1 MTMRRRE
8 FLTSGATAAAVV
20 ALSVDGTAQRSA
32 TGEDHPVG
40 DFVLRRI
47 ANGLQILHKDKSDRV
62 LWETAPDGTF
72 ITAETALADI
82 KDFGTPMG
90 FFSISDSVSASYGNP
105 TIDKI
110 EVAGGRA
117 TVSGKLTGVAGSV
130 QYKLGFEA
138 LSTTTLRFII
148 SADGS
153 NASNIN
159 RITLQTASVAEE
171 GFFGFGEQLTYFNQ
185 KGHILPIVVQEH
197 GVGRGRLIVTQ
208 FVDLFASQGGGSP
221 YITEAPA
228 PHFITSRLRSMYL
241 ENSEYSTFDMRLFD
255 RVVIKVWSGTMTGRI
270 LYGETPL
277 DLIESYTEYSGRMRA
292 LPDWVHSGVILG
304 VVGGT
309 AAVRAKLDN
318 ARKANIPVAG
328 LWIQDWV
335 GIRIT
340 PVGTQLWWNWQ
351 LDETYY
357 PDWKELVADLESQGG
372 RMLIYINP
380 FLSTEPGHDSL
391 FAEAKA
397 KGYLV
402 KNADGTPFLNKNS
415 NFYAALL
422 DLSNPET
429 RTWIK
434 NVMKT
439 EMIGKAGASGWMNDF
454 GEAMPFNGR
463 IHEGDPAE
471 WHNRYPEEWARVARE
486 AIEESGRG
494 AEIVF
499 FNRSGFTRSPANA
512 TLFWLGDQLQSWDE
526 YSGIKTAV
534 VGLLAGGVSGFS
546 LLHSDTGGYDSFQF
560 KLLGKEIPI
569 LVRTPELLMRWTEL
583 NAFTAVLRTHE
594 GLEPSV
600 ATQFDASPETLA
612 HMERFAKVYKGLAS
626 YRKRLVAEAAE
637 RGYPVVRHLFLHF
650 PDDPNTHSLRYQF
663 LLGPDLMV
671 APVLDKGA
679 DAVDVYFP
687 AGSEWVDL
695 WTRLDAGKPGHMV
708 RMPAPLSKPAVF
720 IRKGSPSSAV
730 IKEGLKSV
738 GLFT

>member
-8 FLTSGATAAAVV
+8 FLTASATAAAAV
-20 ALSVDGTAQRSA
+20 ALPVDGNAQRA
-32 TGEDHPVG
+32 DAVEDYPVG
-40 DFVLRRI
+40 DFILRRFE
-47 ANGLQILHKDKSDRV
+47 NGLQIRHKNKSDHV
-62 LWETAPDGTF
+62 LWETVSDGTF
-72 ITAETALADI
+72 ITAENAVADI

-90 FFSISDSVSASYGNP
+90 FFSITDSVSTSYGNP

-110 EVAGGRA
+110 EVAANTA
-117 TVSGKLTGVAGSV
+117 TVTGKLTGATGSIP
-130 QYKLGFEA
+130 YKLALQA
-138 LSTTTLRFII
+138 LSTTTLRFTI
-148 SADGS
+148 SANGPS
-153 NASNIN
+153 ASNIN
-159 RITLQTASVAEE
+159 RITLHAASVADE

-197 GVGRGRLIVTQ
+197 GVGRGRPIVTELI
-208 FVDLFASQGGGSP
+208 DWFASDGGGNP

-228 PHFITSRLRSMYL
+228 PHFITSRLRSMFV
-241 ENSEYSTFDMRLFD
+241 ENSEYSTFDMRPFD

-277 DLIESYTEYSGRMRA
+277 DLIESYTEYSGRMRV

-335 GIRIT
+335 GVRIT

-351 LDETYY
+351 LDESYY
-357 PDWKELVADLESQGG
+357 PGWKELVADLESQGG

-380 FLSTEPGHDSL
+380 FLSIEPGHDSL
-391 FAEAKA
+391 FADAKA

-402 KNADGTPFLNKNS
+402 RNADGTPFLNKNS
-415 NFYAALL
+415 NFFAALL
-422 DLSNPET
+422 DLTNPET
-429 RTWIK
+429 RGWIK
-434 NVMKT
+434 NVIKT

-454 GEAMPFNGR
+454 GEALPFNAR
-463 IHEGDPAE
+463 IHEGNSAA

-486 AIEESGRG
+486 AIEEAGRG
-494 AEIVF
+494 DDIVF
-499 FNRSGFTRSPANA
+499 FDRSGFTRSPGYA

-526 YSGIKTAV
+526 YSGIKTAL
-534 VGLLAGGVSGFS
+534 VGLLSGGVSGFS
-546 LLHSDTGGYDSFQF
+546 LLHSDTGGYDSLQF
-560 KLLGKEIPI
+560 KFADKEIPV
-569 LVRTPELLMRWTEL
+569 LARTPELQMRWTEL

-612 HMERFAKVYKGLAS
+612 HMARFAKVYKGLAP
-626 YRKRLVAEAAE
+626 YRKQLIAEAAA

-679 DAVDVYFP
+679 DAVEVYFP
-687 AGSEWVDL
+687 IGAEWADL
-695 WTRLDAGKPGHMV
+695 WTRADAGKPGHWV
-708 RMPAPLSKPAVF
+708 RMPAPLSKPAVYT
-720 IRKGSPSSAV
+720 RKNSPSHAI

-738 GLFT
+738 GILT

>member
-8 FLTSGATAAAVV
+8 FLTATATAAAAV
-20 ALSVDGTAQRSA
+20 ALPVDGKAQQSSA
-32 TGEDHPVG
+32 GEDHPLG
-40 DFVLRRI
+40 DFILRRLGD
-47 ANGLQILHKDKSDRV
+47 ALQILHNKKSDRI
-62 LWETAPDGTF
+62 LWETVPDGHF
-72 ITAETALADI
+72 IVAETALADI

-90 FFSISDSVSASYGNP
+90 FFSITDSVSASYGKP
-105 TIDKI
+105 TIESI
-110 EVAGGRA
+110 EIAGSRA
-117 TVSGKLTGVAGSV
+117 TVSGTLTGVTGSV
-130 QYKLGFEA
+130 QYKLRFEA
-138 LSTTTLRFII
+138 LSTASLRFTIG
-148 SADGS
+148 AEGS
-153 NASNIN
+153 KASNIN
-159 RITLQTASVAEE
+159 RITLQAASVADE
-171 GFFGFGEQLTYFNQ
+171 GFFGFGQQLTYFNQ

-197 GVGRGRLIVTQ
+197 GVGRGRPIVTQ
-208 FVDLFASQGGGSP
+208 FVDLFASRGGGNP

-228 PHFITSRLRSMYL
+228 PHFMTSRLRSMNL
-241 ENSEYSTFDMRLFD
+241 ENSEYSTFDMRMFD

-277 DLIESYTEYSGRMRA
+277 DLIESYTEYSGRMRP

-309 AAVRAKLDN
+309 AAVRRKLDN

-357 PDWKELVADLESQGG
+357 PGWKELVADLESQGG

-380 FLSTEPGHDSL
+380 FLSNEPGHNSL
-391 FAEAKA
+391 FADAKA

-402 KNADGTPFLNKNS
+402 ENADGTPFLNKNS
-415 NFYAALL
+415 NFYAGLL

-434 NVMKT
+434 NVIKT

-454 GEAMPFNGR
+454 GEAMPFDGR
-463 IHEGDPAE
+463 IHEGAPAA

-494 AEIVF
+494 DEIVF
-499 FNRSGFTRSPANA
+499 FGRSGFTRSPAYA

-526 YSGIKTAV
+526 FSGIKTAV
-534 VGLLAGGVSGFS
+534 VGLLSGGVSGFS

-560 KLLGKEIPI
+560 KLFGREIPV
-569 LVRTPELLMRWTEL
+569 LVRTPKLLMRWTEL

-600 ATQFDASPETLA
+600 AAQFDASPETLA
-612 HMERFAKVYKGLAS
+612 HMERFAKVYKGLAA
-626 YRKRLVAEAAE
+626 YRKRLVREAAE

-650 PDDPNTHSLRYQF
+650 PDDPNTHSLRFQF

-679 DAVDVYFP
+679 EAVEVYFP
-687 AGSEWVDL
+687 ANSEWVDL
-695 WTRLDAGKPGHMV
+695 WTRTDAGNPGHWV

-730 IKEGLKSV
+730 IEEGLKSV
-738 GLFT
+738 GIFS

>member
-8 FLTSGATAAAVV
+8 FMTAGAMAAAAA
-20 ALSVDGTAQRSA
+20 ALPVDGNAQRTNAS
-32 TGEDHPVG
+32 EDHSVG
-40 DFVLRRI
+40 DFILRHFE
-47 ANGLQILHKDKSDRV
+47 NGLQILHKNKPDRI
-62 LWETAPDGTF
+62 LWETVPDGTF
-72 ITAETALADI
+72 ITADSAVAEI

-90 FFSISDSVSASYGNP
+90 FFSITDSVSVSYGNP

-110 EVAGGRA
+110 EVAGGTA
-117 TVSGKLTGVAGSV
+117 TVSGRLTSAAGSV
-130 QYKLGFEA
+130 PYKLAFQA
-138 LSTTTLRFII
+138 LSTSTLRFTI
-148 SADGS
+148 SADGP

-159 RITLQTASVAEE
+159 RITLQAASVAQE

-197 GVGRGRLIVTQ
+197 GVGRGRPIVTELI
-208 FVDLFASQGGGSP
+208 DLFADQGGGSP
-221 YITEAPA
+221 YITEAVA
-228 PHFITSRLRSMYL
+228 PHFMTSRLRSLFL
-241 ENSEYSTFDMRLFD
+241 ENSEYSTFDMRPFD

-277 DLIESYTEYSGRMRA
+277 DLIEAYTEYSGRMRA

-335 GIRIT
+335 GVRIT

-351 LDETYY
+351 LDEAYY
-357 PDWKELVADLESQGG
+357 PGWKELVADVESQGG

-380 FLSTEPGHDSL
+380 FLSVEPGHDSL
-391 FAEAKA
+391 FTEAKA

-402 KNADGTPFLNKNS
+402 ENTDGTPFLNKNS
-415 NFYAALL
+415 NFHAALL
-422 DLSNPET
+422 DLTNPDA
-429 RTWIK
+429 RSWIK
-434 NVMKT
+434 NVIKT
-439 EMIGKAGASGWMNDF
+439 EMIEKARASGWMNDF
-454 GEAMPFNGR
+454 GEAIPFDGK
-463 IHEGDPAE
+463 IYGGDPAA

-494 AEIVF
+494 DDIVF
-499 FNRSGFTRSPANA
+499 FDRSGFTRSPGYA
-512 TLFWLGDQLQSWDE
+512 TLFWLGDQLQSWDA

-534 VGLLAGGVSGFS
+534 VGLLSGGVSGFS
-546 LLHSDTGGYDSFQF
+546 LLHSDTGGYDSLQLHFA
-560 KLLGKEIPI
+560 GKEVPV
-569 LVRTPELLMRWTEL
+569 LARTPEMQMRWTEL

-612 HMERFAKVYKGLAS
+612 HMERFARVYKGLAP
-626 YRKRLVAEAAE
+626 YRKQLVAEAAT

-650 PDDPNTHSLRYQF
+650 PGDPNTHGLRYQF
-663 LLGPDLMV
+663 LLGPDLMI
-671 APVLDKGA
+671 APVLDK
-679 DAVDVYFP
+679 DANAVEVYFP
-687 AGSEWVDL
+687 DGAEWADL
-695 WTRLDAGKPGHMV
+695 WSRADAGNPGHWV
-708 RMPAPLSKPAVF
+708 RMPAPILKPAVF
-720 IRKGSPSSAV
+720 IRKDSPSRAL
-730 IKEGLKSV
+730 IEKGLKSV
-738 GLFT
+738 GILT

>member
-8 FLTSGATAAAVV
+8 FLTAGAIAAA
-20 ALSVDGTAQRSA
+20 AATLSADGNAQRADASQ
-32 TGEDHPVG
+32 DYSVG
-40 DFVLRRI
+40 DFILRRLES
-47 ANGLQILHKDKSDRV
+47 GLQIRHKNKSDHV
-62 LWETAPDGTF
+62 LWETVSDGTF
-72 ITAETALADI
+72 ITAESAVADI

-90 FFSISDSVSASYGNP
+90 FFSITDSVSTSYGNP

-110 EVAGGRA
+110 EVAVNAA
-117 TVSGKLTGVAGSV
+117 TVTGRLTGPAGSIP
-130 QYKLGFEA
+130 YKLALQA
-138 LSTTTLRFII
+138 LSTRTLRFTI
-148 SADGS
+148 SADGA

-159 RITLQTASVAEE
+159 RITLRTASVADE
-171 GFFGFGEQLTYFNQ
+171 GLFGFGEQLTYFNQ
-185 KGHILPIVVQEH
+185 KGHILPIIVQEH
-197 GVGRGRLIVTQ
+197 GVGRGRPIVTELI
-208 FVDLFASQGGGSP
+208 DWFASDGGGNP

-228 PHFITSRLRSMYL
+228 PHFITSRLRSMFL
-241 ENSEYSTFDMRLFD
+241 ENSEYSTFDMRPFD
-255 RVVIKVWSGTMTGRI
+255 RVVVKVWSGTMIGRI

-335 GIRIT
+335 GVRIT

-351 LDETYY
+351 LDESYY
-357 PDWKELVADLESQGG
+357 PGWKELVADLESQGG

-380 FLSTEPGHDSL
+380 FLSIEPGHDSL

-415 NFYAALL
+415 NFFAALL
-422 DLSNPET
+422 DLTNPET
-429 RTWIK
+429 RGWIK
-434 NVMKT
+434 DVIKT
-439 EMIGKAGASGWMNDF
+439 EMIGKAGAYGWMNDF
-454 GEAMPFNGR
+454 GEALPFNAK
-463 IHEGDPAE
+463 IHEGDPAA

-486 AIEESGRG
+486 AIEEAGRG
-494 AEIVF
+494 DDIVF
-499 FNRSGFTRSPANA
+499 FDRSGFTRSPGYA

-526 YSGIKTAV
+526 YSGIKTAL
-534 VGLLAGGVSGFS
+534 VGLLSGGVSGFS
-546 LLHSDTGGYDSFQF
+546 LLHSDTGGYDSLQF
-560 KLLGKEIPI
+560 KIVGKEIPI
-569 LVRTPELLMRWTEL
+569 IARTPELQMRWTEL

-612 HMERFAKVYKGLAS
+612 HMERFAKLYKGLAP
-626 YRKRLVAEAAE
+626 YRKQLVAEAAA

-679 DAVDVYFP
+679 DAVEVYFP
-687 AGSEWVDL
+687 RGTEWIDL
-695 WTRLDAGKPGHMV
+695 WTRADAGKPGHWV

-720 IRKGSPSSAV
+720 VRKGSPSSAV
-730 IKEGLKSV
+730 IEQSLKAI
-738 GLFT
+738 GILT